1 MTKKTEAQILQQ
13 IQEAV
18 NNVAEEITAN
28 HEITKTRWNPIAQQ
42 MDIDINITLIQ
53 ITHIL
58 ELSPFTRQL
67 RHAAKDPKFV
77 AYTLRSSYGRQ
88 KRF

>member
-28 HEITKTRWNPIAQQ
+28 HEITETRWNPIAQQ
-42 MDIDINITLIQ
+42 MDIDINITLIHPAKF
-53 ITHIL
+53 ITVEFAID
-58 ELSPFTRQL
+58 
-67 RHAAKDPKFV
+67 KDECSIYKFEE
-77 AYTLRSSYGRQ
+77 
-88 KRF
+88 RFKALMDEVE